1 MAGGKETPRQKMIGM
16 MYLVFIAMLALNMS
30 KEVLSAFGFM
40 NEKLTENNISTTE
53 KNKQAYLNLEMKAS
67 DQPEKFDALNKQAI
81 QIKNSSIEF
90 NTYLEDLKTK
100 MTADLEDKKD
110 YESMDKTAFLDE
122 YFFRGDKFSKEG
134 QEFLN
139 NINGYRKKLIDV
151 LGEDSK
157 FTPLINKRF
166 NTDPV
171 NRGGKKTEKWLN
183 ARYAGFPLVASLT
196 NLTQIQTDIKNT
208 ETDIISS
215 LLGGQ
220 LESDVSMTN
229 YNGIVKLQKNAF
241 YPGDRV
247 LGTVVLG
254 REDPSLQPSKVI
266 LNGESYDN
274 FKDGA
279 VNLDIRATSPG
290 EKEIKG
296 TIFFMENGAEVPI
309 PFESSYSV
317 INKPN
322 EAIVSADKMNVVY
335 RGIANPVSVSLPG
348 VAERNIKISPS
359 GHTNWKKV
367 RAGSYLL
374 TPGKSKTVTVNV
386 SATLEDNSKVNS
398 KKIFRVKDIPAAEM
412 IVFGPDGATGGKSG
426 KMTLPKS
433 AFPSRVFKVGMQ
445 DFDFD
450 LNIKTESFDISV
462 GSQATITVR
471 GEKLNSDALAA
482 ITRSRRGDVISIFN
496 IVASV
501 SGTSYKLKK
510 VYGGTIV
517 IRN

>member
-40 NEKLTENNISTTE
+40 NEKLTENNISTIE
-53 KNKQAYLNLEMKAS
+53 KNNQAYTNLATKAL
-67 DQPEKFDALNKQAI
+67 DQPEKFNNLNTQAI
-81 QIKNSSIEF
+81 QIKTYSSDF
-90 NTYLEDLKTK
+90 YTYLEDLKTK
-100 MTADLEDKKD
+100 MTADLDNKKD

-122 YFFRGDKFSKEG
+122 YFFKGDKFTDEG
-134 QEFLN
+134 RQFLVQ
-139 NINGYRKKLIDV
+139 INGYRTDVTNV
-151 LGEDSK
+151 LGENK
-157 FTPLINKRF
+157 QFNNILVKRF
-166 NTDPV
+166 STNAVT
-171 NRGGKKTEKWLN
+171 NRDGKKIKWLDY
-183 ARYAGFPLVASLT
+183 RFKGFPLVASLT
-196 NLTQIQTDIKNT
+196 NLTQMQADIRNT
-208 ETDIISS
+208 EADIISN

-241 YPGDRV
+241 YPGDKV

-254 REDPSLQPSKVI
+254 REDPNLKPSRVV

-279 VNLDIRATSPG
+279 VNLDLKATSTG

-296 TIFFMENGAEVPI
+296 TIYFMENGVELPI

-348 VAERNIKISPS
+348 VEERNIIIKPS

-374 TPGKSKTVTVNV
+374 TPGKNKTVTINV
-386 SATLEDNSKVNS
+386 SATLEDDSKVNS

-412 IVFGPDGATGGKSG
+412 IVFGPDGTTGGKSG

-462 GSQATITVR
+462 GNQATITVR
-471 GEKLNSDALAA
+471 GEKLNKDALAA
-482 ITRSRRGDVISIFN
+482 VSRSRRGDVISIFN

-501 SGTSYKLKK
+501 SGTTYQLKK